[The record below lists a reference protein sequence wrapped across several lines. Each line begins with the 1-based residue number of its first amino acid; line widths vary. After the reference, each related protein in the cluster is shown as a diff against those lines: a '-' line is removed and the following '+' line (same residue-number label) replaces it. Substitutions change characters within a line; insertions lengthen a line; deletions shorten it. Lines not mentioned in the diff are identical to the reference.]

1 VTLAELYEETITLP
15 RALQFPVELRP
26 PAGFDPTHLE
36 TWPVL
41 AGRLEY
47 VDGRLLYMPP
57 CGDTQQDTV
66 TDVVVTLG
74 IWSRAHPEFVLGTNE
89 AGMHLGGAT
98 RAADAAL
105 WRVADLDAYRGGLR
119 RVPPVL
125 AVEVAGAD
133 GDAEADL
140 LTKARWYLER
150 GVAVVW
156 LVLPDAREVIVV
168 SPSERIRLRRGDQLP
183 PHPALPGLAPLVDE
197 LFTQIERARQ

>member
-1 VTLAELYEETITLP
+1 MLP
-15 RALQFPVELRP
+15 RALRFPVELHP

-47 VDGRLLYMPP
+47 VDGRLLFMPP

-74 IWSRAHPEFVLGTNE
+74 TWVRAHPEFVLGTNE

-105 WRVADLDAYRGGLR
+105 WRVADLGAYRGGLR

-125 AVEVAGAD
+125 AIEVAGVD

-140 LTKARWYLER
+140 LAKARWYIEN

-156 LVLPDAREVIVV
+156 LVLPDSRELIVV
-168 SPSERIRLRRGDQLP
+168 SPSERLRLRRGERLP
-183 PHPALPGLAPLVDE
+183 PHPALPGLTPPVDE
-197 LFTQIERARQ
+197 LFMQIERARQ